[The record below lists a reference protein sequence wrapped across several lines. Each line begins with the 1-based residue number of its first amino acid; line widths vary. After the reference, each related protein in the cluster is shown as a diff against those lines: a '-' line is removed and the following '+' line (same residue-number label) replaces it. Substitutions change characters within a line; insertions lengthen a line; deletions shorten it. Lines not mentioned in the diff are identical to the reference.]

1 MAPVLSD
8 KKILVTGA
16 SGQVAGP
23 IAAALALDNEV
34 WCLARFKDP
43 AARAGLEA
51 QGMRCVSWTLG
62 SDDFSEVPD
71 DFTHVVHAAANIF
84 TPDWNHAITA
94 NAEGTGLLMTHTRK
108 AEAFLFISS
117 MAVYKANPDPRHAY
131 AEGDALGAETPFSP
145 TYSIGKVATEAVV
158 RTLARQLG
166 LPTTIARL
174 NMAYGTSGHGGL
186 PAVFSE
192 MIRRGQPVPFVPGQA
207 NVGSPIHEQDLIAQT
222 GPLLAAASVP
232 ATIVNWAGDEV
243 VEDLELYRYLG
254 ELIGVEPVLEE
265 VAEPVYPLQAADVTR
280 RAAITGPT
288 TVSWKDGVR
297 RSLATRYPDL
307 SLAP

>member
-1 MAPVLSD
+1 MLSG

-23 IAAALALDNEV
+23 IASALALDNDV
-34 WCLARFKDP
+34 WCLARFKNP
-43 AARAGLEA
+43 VARADLEK
-51 QGMRCVSWTLG
+51 QGMTCVSWTLG

-84 TPDWNHAITA
+84 TPDWNHAIEA
-94 NAEGTGLLMTHTRK
+94 NAEGTGLLMTHTRN
-108 AEAFLFISS
+108 AEAFLYISS
-117 MAVYKANPDPRHAY
+117 MSVYKADPDPWHAY
-131 AEGDALGAETPFSP
+131 HEGDALGAETPFSP

-186 PAVFSE
+186 PAVFCE
-192 MIRRGQPVPFVPGQA
+192 MIRNGRPVPHVPGRQ
-207 NVGSPIHEQDLIAQT
+207 NVGSPIHEDDLIAQT
-222 GPLLAAASVP
+222 EPLLAAASVP

-243 VEDLELYRYLG
+243 VEDVELYRYLG
-254 ELIGVEPVLEE
+254 ELTGVEPVLEE
-265 VAEPVYPLQAADVTR
+265 VADVVYPLQVADVTR
-280 RAAITGPT
+280 RVQITGPT
-288 TVSWKDGVR
+288 AVTWKDGVR
-297 RSLATRYPDL
+297 RSLAVRYPDL
-307 SLAP
+307 GLTP